1 MKKNIR
7 YYLAF
12 YLAKLSVVALK
23 IIRKN
28 KSTTNGFKICLKI
41 KKKIATINNIY
52 IKLHKQ

>member
-23 IIRKN
+23 IIRRD
-28 KSTTNGFKICLKI
+28 
-41 KKKIATINNIY
+41 ATQFPG
-52 IKLHKQ
+52 KLAITAFLEIELHLF